1 MVAEFENV
9 IPGIF
14 DDLFHALMAGI
25 IVGNRTD
32 DIVKTEVISDTLLVD
47 VFVDNR
53 APIDNVWIEEPLRD
67 SIMVYLVKYETFRRK
82 RT

>member
-1 MVAEFENV
+1 MRIAFLV

-32 DIVKTEVISDTLLVD
+32 DIVKTEVISHTLLVD
-47 VFVDNR
+47 VFVDNQ

>member
-1 MVAEFENV
+1 
-9 IPGIF
+9 
-14 DDLFHALMAGI
+14 MAGI

-32 DIVKTEVISDTLLVD
+32 DIVKTEVISHTLLVD
-47 VFVDNR
+47 VFVDNQ